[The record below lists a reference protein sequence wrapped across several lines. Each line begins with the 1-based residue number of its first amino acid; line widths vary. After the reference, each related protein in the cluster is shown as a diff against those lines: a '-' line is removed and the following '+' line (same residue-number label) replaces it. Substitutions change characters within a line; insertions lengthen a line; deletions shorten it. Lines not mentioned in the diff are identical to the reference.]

1 MHHFFV
7 EPGQMEGEQVRITG
21 PDVNHMKNALR
32 MKAGEQFLV
41 SDGQG
46 GDYLCRLEEL
56 DAGRALGRILEKR
69 ESAELP
75 SSIWLYQGLPK
86 SDKMEFIIQ
95 KAAELGAAAVVP
107 VVTRNTVVKLD
118 AKKAK
123 ERVRRWQAIAESGA
137 KQSKRSRIPQVG
149 EVLTFEEAL
158 NDMERRGF
166 DFKLV
171 PYENQEGMAATKR
184 IFDSL
189 KPGMSVAVM
198 IGPEGGFDPLEIEKA
213 QEAGAEPISLGRRI
227 LRTETAAVTMLS
239 ALMLKLEEGI

>member
-7 EPGQMEGEQVRITG
+7 EPGQMEGEQVQITG

-149 EVLTFEEAL
+149 EVLNFEEAL

-189 KPGMSVAVM
+189 KPGMSVAV

-213 QEAGAEPISLGRRI
+213 QKAGAEPISLGRRI

>member
-1 MHHFFV
+1 
-7 EPGQMEGEQVRITG
+7 MEGEQVRITG

-107 VVTRNTVVKLD
+107 FVTSSTVVQL
-118 AKKAK
+118 

-158 NDMERRGF
+158 EDMERRGF

>member
-1 MHHFFV
+1 
-7 EPGQMEGEQVRITG
+7 ME
-21 PDVNHMKNALR
+21 L
-32 MKAGEQFLV
+32 
-41 SDGQG
+41 
-46 GDYLCRLEEL
+46 
-56 DAGRALGRILEKR
+56 
-69 ESAELP
+69 
-75 SSIWLYQGLPK
+75 
-86 SDKMEFIIQ
+86 IIQ

-158 NDMERRGF
+158 EDMERRGF

>member
-32 MKAGEQFLV
+32 MKAVEQFLV
-41 SDGQG
+41 SYGQG

-149 EVLTFEEAL
+149 EVLNFE
-158 NDMERRGF
+158 
-166 DFKLV
+166 V

-213 QEAGAEPISLGRRI
+213 QKAGAEPISLGRRI

>member
-21 PDVNHMKNALR
+21 PDVNHMKNCPADEGGRTVSGQRRPGRRLSVPSGG
-32 MKAGEQFLV
+32 AG
-41 SDGQG
+41 
-46 GDYLCRLEEL
+46 R
-56 DAGRALGRILEKR
+56 GRALGRILEKR

-123 ERVRRWQAIAESGA
+123 ERVRALAGHCGERGKTVQAQPDSPGGGGA
-137 KQSKRSRIPQVG
+137 D
-149 EVLTFEEAL
+149 L
-158 NDMERRGF
+158 
-166 DFKLV
+166 
-171 PYENQEGMAATKR
+171 
-184 IFDSL
+184 
-189 KPGMSVAVM
+189 
-198 IGPEGGFDPLEIEKA
+198 
-213 QEAGAEPISLGRRI
+213 
-227 LRTETAAVTMLS
+227 
-239 ALMLKLEEGI
+239 

>member
-1 MHHFFV
+1 MHHFFISSEAV
-7 EPGQMEGEQVRITG
+7 KDGRITITG

-158 NDMERRGF
+158 EDMERRGF

>member
-118 AKKAK
+118 LH
-123 ERVRRWQAIAESGA
+123 S
-137 KQSKRSRIPQVG
+137 
-149 EVLTFEEAL
+149 
-158 NDMERRGF
+158 
-166 DFKLV
+166 
-171 PYENQEGMAATKR
+171 
-184 IFDSL
+184 
-189 KPGMSVAVM
+189 
-198 IGPEGGFDPLEIEKA
+198 
-213 QEAGAEPISLGRRI
+213 
-227 LRTETAAVTMLS
+227 
-239 ALMLKLEEGI
+239 

>member
-1 MHHFFV
+1 MYHFFV
-7 EPGQMEGEQVRITG
+7 ERSQIHPESVTITG
-21 PDVNHMKNALR
+21 PDVNHIKNVLR
-32 MKAGEQFLV
+32 MKPGEQVLI
-41 SDGQG
+41 SNGEDR
-46 GDYLCRLEEL
+46 DYLCRLTEISA
-56 DAGRALGRILEKR
+56 DAVEAEILEER
-69 ESAELP
+69 EETTELP
-75 SSIWLYQGLPK
+75 AKIWLFQGLPK

-158 NDMERRGF
+158 EDMERRGF

-213 QEAGAEPISLGRRI
+213 QEAGAEPR
-227 LRTETAAVTMLS
+227 
-239 ALMLKLEEGI
+239 

>member
-1 MHHFFV
+1 
-7 EPGQMEGEQVRITG
+7 
-21 PDVNHMKNALR
+21 
-32 MKAGEQFLV
+32 
-41 SDGQG
+41 
-46 GDYLCRLEEL
+46 
-56 DAGRALGRILEKR
+56 
-69 ESAELP
+69 
-75 SSIWLYQGLPK
+75 
-86 SDKMEFIIQ
+86 MEFIVQ

-107 VVTRNTVVKLD
+107 VLTRNTVVKLD

-149 EVLTFEEAL
+149 EVLNFEEAL

-213 QEAGAEPISLGRRI
+213 QKAGAEPISLGRRI